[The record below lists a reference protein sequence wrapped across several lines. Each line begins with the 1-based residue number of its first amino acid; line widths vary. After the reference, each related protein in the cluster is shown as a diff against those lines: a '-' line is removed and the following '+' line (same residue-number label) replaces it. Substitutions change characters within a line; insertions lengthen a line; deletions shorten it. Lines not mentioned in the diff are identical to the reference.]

1 MVRLLFDF
9 GLVILIWMVQLVVY
23 PSFRYYKKSDLMR
36 WHERYTKA
44 ISIIVVPLMFGQLF
58 LVIFQIVEVFDVVTA
73 TLMGLVI
80 AVWIS
85 TFAQFVPMH
94 HAIAK
99 GDLKDGLLRKLVRQN
114 WLRTFLWS
122 TILIIDATA
131 VFYS

>member
-1 MVRLLFDF
+1 MSRLVEHFDMVRLLFDF

-23 PSFRYYKKSDLMR
+23 PSFRYYKESDLMR

-58 LVIFQIVEVFDVVTA
+58 LVILQIVEVFDVVTA
-73 TLMGLVI
+73 
-80 AVWIS
+80 
-85 TFAQFVPMH
+85 
-94 HAIAK
+94 
-99 GDLKDGLLRKLVRQN
+99 LRKLVRQN

-122 TILIIDATA
+122 TIFIIDATA